1 MVDSTVGD
9 IYTFIYYDI
18 TELRING
25 MDIEQGFSSKY
36 ETMNRAPERAMLV
49 GLYSDAL
56 EPDERSDEVTM
67 AELEALLET
76 AGGVACGT
84 AIQVR
89 PTPDPGSFIGSG
101 KVKEVKAAVEANA
114 CDLVVFDNEL
124 SPSQM
129 RVLAE
134 ELGVK
139 VLDRSGLILDIF
151 AGRART
157 REGRLQVE
165 LAQYQYLLPRL
176 VGMWSHLVRQTASG
190 GSRIGTRGPGE
201 TQLESDRRHIR
212 RKISALEEELA
223 EVRRVRATQRRLREK
238 NSVSTVALVGYTN
251 AGKSTLLNAL
261 TDSDIQTGDRLFDT
275 LDTTTRRLRLDD
287 TLEVLLSD
295 TVGFIRKLPHQLIE
309 AFKATLEELEY
320 ADLIVHVI
328 DVSNPEWEKQADV
341 VNRLITE
348 LGAAETPRIEVYN
361 KCDKPGAA
369 EIFPKDGAVKIS
381 AATGEGLDGLKKRMF
396 DILSA
401 GIKTVELLLPYDKGA
416 LLDTIHRECRV
427 LETEYRDS
435 GVFVRA
441 VCPAEL
447 YGKLREYVI

>member
-1 MVDSTVGD
+1 
-9 IYTFIYYDI
+9 
-18 TELRING
+18 
-25 MDIEQGFSSKY
+25 MDVVQGFGGKY
-36 ETMNRAPERAMLV
+36 ETMNRTPEKAFLV
-49 GLYSDAL
+49 GLNSDAL
-56 EPDERSDEVTM
+56 AIDERSDEVTM

-76 AGGVACGT
+76 AGGISCGQT
-84 AIQVR
+84 IQNR
-89 PTPDPGSFIGSG
+89 STPEPRSFIGEG
-101 KVKEVKAAVEANA
+101 KVKEVKQAVEANA

-151 AGRART
+151 AGRAKT

-165 LAQYQYLLPRL
+165 LAQYKYLLPRL

-212 RKISALEEELA
+212 RKINALEEELA

-238 NSVSTVALVGYTN
+238 NSVATVALVGYTN
-251 AGKSTLLNAL
+251 AGKSTLLNTL

-275 LDTTTRRLRLDD
+275 LDTTTRRMRLDD

-295 TVGFIRKLPHQLIE
+295 TVGFIRKLPHQLVE
-309 AFKATLEELEY
+309 AFKATLEELQF
-320 ADLIVHVI
+320 ADVIVHVI
-328 DVSNPEWEKQADV
+328 DVSNPEWRKQVEV
-341 VNRLITE
+341 VDRLICD
-348 LGAAETPRIEVYN
+348 LGASETPRVEVYN
-361 KCDKPGAA
+361 KCDKKEAA
-369 EIFPKDGAVKIS
+369 EIFASDGAVKVS
-381 AATGEGLDGLKKRMF
+381 AVTGEGIELLKKKIF

-401 GIKTVELLLPYDKGA
+401 GVKNLELLIPYDKGN
-416 LLDTIHRECRV
+416 LLDILHKECKV
-427 LETEYRDS
+427 LQSEYTEN
-435 GVFVRA
+435 GVA
-441 VCPAEL
+441 IKAICPANT
-447 YGKLREYVI
+447 YGKIREYVI